1 VILAMHEFR
10 VAIGPAS
17 FRVLSDWAE
26 PLRVMERLYADYPR
40 PEICDFTVRLEAP
53 RPWRKWLRPSVRLD
67 GDYMVADAAPLP
79 LSHAVL
85 GAEMA
90 MNLQMALGWRRHVLL
105 HASAVERD
113 GRVLLM
119 TGLSGSG
126 KSTLAAMLGETKH
139 WRFMGDEFAL
149 LDTQSGHILPFPR
162 MVSLKNEAISVME
175 SIAPAHRFG
184 PLLRDTPKGDIR
196 HLIPPAAAVEA
207 MGVGGPPALLLY
219 PRFGYAAEVRPMGR
233 EENFIRL
240 TQASTN
246 YVALGE
252 DAFGALTRLVG
263 EVPTLAFDF
272 VDGADAMARIEAL
285 WAEVAA

>member
-1 VILAMHEFR
+1 MYDFR
-10 VAIGPAS
+10 VTIGPAS
-17 FRVLSDWAE
+17 FRVLSDWPE
-26 PLRVMERLYADYPR
+26 PLAVMERLYAAYPR
-40 PEICDFTVRLEAP
+40 PDMCDFTVRLEAP
-53 RPWRKWLRPSVRLD
+53 RPWRTWLRPSVRLD

-113 GRVLLM
+113 GQVLLM

-126 KSTLAAMLGETKH
+126 KSTLAAMLGETGQ

-149 LDTQSGHILPFPR
+149 LDTQTGHILPFPR
-162 MVSLKNEAISVME
+162 MVSLKNEAIAVME

-184 PLLRDTPKGDIR
+184 PLLKDTPKGDIR
-196 HLIPPAAAVEA
+196 HLIPPMDAVAAMAE
-207 MGVGGPPALLLY
+207 GGPPALLLY

-252 DAFGALTRLVG
+252 DAFGALTRLVSD
-263 EVPTLAFDF
+263 VPTLAFDF
-272 VDGADAMARIEAL
+272 SDGAEAMERIESL
-285 WAEVAA
+285 WAEVSP

>member
-1 VILAMHEFR
+1 MREFR
-10 VAIGPAS
+10 VCIGPAS

-26 PLRVMERLYADYPR
+26 PLRVMERLYAAYPR
-40 PEICDFTVRLEAP
+40 PDVCDFTVRLEAP
-53 RPWRKWLRPSVRLD
+53 RPWRRWLRPSVRLD

-105 HASAVERD
+105 HASAVERG

-126 KSTLAAMLGETKH
+126 KSTLAAMLGEH
-139 WRFMGDEFAL
+139 GWRFMGDEFAL

-162 MVSLKNEAISVME
+162 MVSLKNEAIAVME
-175 SIAPAHRFG
+175 RQAGAHRFG
-184 PLLRDTPKGDIR
+184 PLLKDTPKGDIR
-196 HLIPPAAAVEA
+196 HLIPPATAVEA
-207 MGVGGPPALLLY
+207 MREGGPPALLLY
-219 PRFGYAAEVRPMGR
+219 PRFGYAPELRPLGP

-252 DAFGALTRLVG
+252 EGFGALTRLVRD
-263 EVPTLAFDF
+263 VPVLAFDF
-272 VDGADAMARIEAL
+272 NDGAEAMARIEAL
-285 WAEVAA
+285 WAEVSA

>member
-1 VILAMHEFR
+1 MHEFR
-10 VAIGPAS
+10 VSIGPAS

-26 PLRVMERLYADYPR
+26 PLRVMERLYAAYPR
-40 PEICDFTVRLEAP
+40 PDICDFTVRLEAP
-53 RPWRKWLRPSVRLD
+53 RPWRRWLRPSVRLD

-90 MNLQMALGWRRHVLL
+90 MNLQMALGWRRHILL

-126 KSTLAAMLGETKH
+126 KSTLAAMLGETGG

-149 LDTQSGHILPFPR
+149 LDTATGHILPFPR
-162 MVSLKNEAISVME
+162 MVSLKNEAIAVME
-175 SIAPAHRFG
+175 GIARAHRFG

-196 HLIPPAAAVEA
+196 HLIPPANAVEA
-207 MGVGGPPALLLY
+207 MREGGPPALLLY
-219 PRFGYAAEVRPMGR
+219 PRFGYAPEIRPMGV

-252 DAFGALTRLVG
+252 GGFGALTRLVKDT
-263 EVPTLAFDF
+263 PTLAFDF
-272 VDGADAMARIEAL
+272 NDGAEAMARIENL
-285 WAEVAA
+285 WAEMTA